1 MMRRQV
7 KGPFGYWNFPL
18 INSISQPSMRRQ
30 ELGTMIYGEMAET
43 FDLIDDLE
51 RYIEIE
57 EQAVRNGDI
66 ASALTTLKK
75 ISELSL
81 KLDEKLRT
89 AYGRGH
95 E

>member
-1 MMRRQV
+1 
-7 KGPFGYWNFPL
+7 
-18 INSISQPSMRRQ
+18 MRRQ